1 MAECSESIG
10 RSQAS
15 GLAYGSP
22 GSSVAMPAAS
32 PRASGI
38 TR

>member
-15 GLAYGSP
+15 GVASGSDASAPP
-22 GSSVAMPAAS
+22 GGRAGAA
-32 PRASGI
+32 ASGI